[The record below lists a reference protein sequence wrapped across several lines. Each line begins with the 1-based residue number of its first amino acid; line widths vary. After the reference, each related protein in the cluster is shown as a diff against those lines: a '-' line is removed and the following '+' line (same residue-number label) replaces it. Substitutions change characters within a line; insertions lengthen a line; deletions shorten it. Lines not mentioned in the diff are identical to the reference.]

1 MASAN
6 SETID
11 NISEYL
17 HRYITQ
23 IIDCLPNI
31 VYIVDK
37 NCVIQQAN
45 SNLLKLVGY
54 HDSSQLKEPLYDT
67 LVREGHW
74 SQERAQLLKRS
85 DIAALIEGTPQYN
98 HPEAPVVAED
108 GNIIYYHANRVPL
121 YDENNKLSGMVVV
134 LTDISG
140 YKRVQEQAE
149 SFKSK
154 LHSTEKKSQSAYPP
168 AVSRD
173 NHIPPKVLMVE
184 DNEVAQKAAQ
194 ALLMQLDCQVDIADT
209 GDLATVMFKP
219 GKYDLVFMDI
229 GLGTTSGYAVSK
241 KIRQL
246 EGDTGY
252 HVPIIALTGFEAD
265 VVKADCTD
273 YFMEGAITKPLTGEQ
288 AKQIIQHYVYH
299 VDIPVKGLKGKV

>member
-1 MASAN
+1 MTTAN
-6 SETID
+6 SENLD
-11 NISEYL
+11 ELSDYL
-17 HRYITQ
+17 HRYTTQ

-31 VYIVDK
+31 VYMVDK
-37 NCVIQQAN
+37 NCVIQHAN
-45 SNLLKLVGY
+45 RNFLKLMGY
-54 HDSSQLKEPLYDT
+54 QDVSEIKDSLYNA
-67 LVREGHW
+67 LVSEGHW

-85 DIAALIEGTPQYN
+85 DIAALIDREPKYN
-98 HPEAPVVAED
+98 IAEAPIVAED

-121 YDENNKLSGMVVV
+121 FDENDKITGMVVV

-140 YKRVQEQAE
+140 YKRAQEQAE
-149 SFKSK
+149 VFKTQ
-154 LHSTEKKSQSAYPP
+154 LNKKENKTQSSYPP
-168 AVSRD
+168 AVARD

-194 ALLMQLDCQVDIADT
+194 ALLMQLDCQVDIADS
-209 GDLATVMFKP
+209 GDLATMMFKP

-229 GLGTTSGYAVSK
+229 GLGSTSGYAVSK
-241 KIRQL
+241 KLRQL
-246 EGDTGY
+246 EGDSGY

-299 VDIPVKGLKGKV
+299 IDIPVKGLKST